1 MKKILSS
8 LAIVGLFA
16 AFVLPQAQAA
26 SDEQWYKSGPPTT
39 EPSWGIAMVEDT
51 GDQSPNSYLLS
62 IKAEEYQTER
72 GKVLGVKA
80 CKDYTE
86 VECPR
91 SEFQTYAAALS
102 ACENASDTD
111 CVLEVSAT
119 KADGAKLPVE
129 FVRNF
134 PAENEFKFV
143 GDSSVGLPN
152 GDTTYL
158 VKIPGAPHTGGDNYL
173 ISVVLNGNKLPQTK
187 SFRTSTFNAQIHA
200 VSMEKGTFGPGRP
213 ETELASYGSIYS
225 KNRSGGC
232 PIQCSPTENA
242 VPHALPLDVTF
253 GLTVRL
259 GAKVNGWLN
268 GRVSNIE
275 SAISVD
281 SAGQQILQVSGK
293 AVKVPVIFGWLEKA
307 TTPEKLKAFYAG
319 MPVDELNGGNGY
331 GKCLDPSKPAD
342 YVGPCPSKFWSSVL
356 RAPGKDPKSME
367 EVALWLP
374 ILEDKAVAA
383 PTMWMIS
390 SIGQQFDNNCS
401 TSTDRVSGI
410 VTTNAT
416 GYIAGPPV
424 FNKAEQTLDYKV
436 LAPHY
441 LADGTEFKGTYD
453 LTIDTDFARCLYG
466 FSNAPISAT
475 VSIVSSEGL
484 PQVATVVV
492 SQRDKWIHLGAYG
505 FGFSA
510 PIIKA
515 KLTQEVVVEPT
526 PTPTATAT
534 PTSRPTVAKKVTITC
549 VKGKTSKKFT
559 AFKPKCPTG
568 FKKKS

>member
-1 MKKILSS
+1 MKKLLSS
-8 LAIVGLFA
+8 LTVVGLLA
-16 AFVLPQAQAA
+16 TLVLPQAQAVT
-26 SDEQWYKSGPPTT
+26 DEQWYKSGPPTT
-39 EPSWGIAMVEDT
+39 ESSWGIAMVEDT
-51 GDQSPNSYLLS
+51 GDQSPSSYMLS

-86 VECPR
+86 AECSR

-102 ACENASDTD
+102 ACENAADTD

-119 KADGAKLPVE
+119 KTNGSKLAVE

-134 PAENEFKFV
+134 PDENAFKFV

-152 GDTTYL
+152 GDSTYL
-158 VKIPGAPHTGGDNYL
+158 VKIPGAPHAGGDNYL

-200 VSMEKGTFGPGRP
+200 VSIEKGTFGPSRP
-213 ETELASYGSIYS
+213 EIDLASYNSIYT

-232 PIQCSPTENA
+232 PIQCSATENA

-275 SAISVD
+275 SAISID
-281 SAGQQILQVSGK
+281 SVGRQILQVSGK

-307 TTPEKLKAFYAG
+307 TTPEKLKAFYNA
-319 MPVDELNGGNGY
+319 MPVEELNGGNGY

-342 YVGPCPSKFWSSVL
+342 YVGPCPPAFWNSVL
-356 RAPGKDPKSME
+356 RAPGKDSKSME

-374 ILEDKAVAA
+374 ILKDKAVAA
-383 PTMWMIS
+383 PTMWMVS

-401 TSTDRVSGI
+401 TTADRVSGI

-424 FNKAEQTLDYKV
+424 FNKEEQTLDYKV

-466 FSNAPISAT
+466 FTKAPIGAT
-475 VSIVSSEGL
+475 VSVVSSDGQA
-484 PQVATVVV
+484 QVATVVV

-505 FGFSA
+505 FGFS
-510 PIIKA
+510 
-515 KLTQEVVVEPT
+515 T
-526 PTPTATAT
+526 PTLKVKFTQAKAAV
-534 PTSRPTVAKKVTITC
+534 VAKKTTITC
-549 VKGKTSKKFT
+549 VKGKTTKKVT
-559 AFKPKCPTG
+559 AVKPTCPSG
-568 FKKKS
+568 FKKKA

>member
-1 MKKILSS
+1 MKKFLSGLTIIGL
-8 LAIVGLFA
+8 LATL
-16 AFVLPQAQAA
+16 VLPQAQAVT
-26 SDEQWYKSGPPTT
+26 DEQWYKSGPPTT

-51 GDQSPNSYLLS
+51 GDQSPGSYLLS

-86 VECPR
+86 AECSR

-102 ACENASDTD
+102 ACESAADID

-119 KADGAKLPVE
+119 KATGAKLAVE

-134 PAENEFKFV
+134 PDENAFKFV

-152 GDTTYL
+152 GDSTYL
-158 VKIPGAPHTGGDNYL
+158 VKIPGAPHAGGDNYL

-200 VSMEKGTFGPGRP
+200 VSIEKGTFGPSRP
-213 ETELASYGSIYS
+213 EIDLASYNSIYT

-232 PIQCSPTENA
+232 PIQCSATENA

-275 SAISVD
+275 SAISID
-281 SAGQQILQVSGK
+281 AAGRQILQVSGK
-293 AVKVPVIFGWLEKA
+293 AVNVPVIFGWLEKA
-307 TTPEKLKAFYAG
+307 TTPEKLKAFYNA
-319 MPVDELNGGNGY
+319 MPVEELNGGNGY

-342 YVGPCPSKFWSSVL
+342 YVGPCPPAFWNSVL
-356 RAPGKDPKSME
+356 RAPGKDSKSME

-374 ILEDKAVAA
+374 ILKDKAVAA
-383 PTMWMIS
+383 PTMWMVS

-401 TSTDRVSGI
+401 TSADRVSGI

-424 FNKAEQTLDYKV
+424 FNKEEQTLDYKV

-466 FSNAPISAT
+466 FTKAPIGAT
-475 VSIVSSEGL
+475 VSVVSSDGQA
-484 PQVATVVV
+484 QVATVVV

-505 FGFSA
+505 FGFS
-510 PIIKA
+510 
-515 KLTQEVVVEPT
+515 T
-526 PTPTATAT
+526 PTLKVKFTQAKAAV
-534 PTSRPTVAKKVTITC
+534 VAKKITITC
-549 VKGKTSKKFT
+549 VKGKTTKKVT
-559 AFKPKCPTG
+559 AVKPTCPSG
-568 FKKKS
+568 FKKKA

>member
-1 MKKILSS
+1 VKKILSS

-475 VSIVSSEGL
+475 VSIVSSEGQ

-505 FGFSA
+505 FGFSS
-510 PIIKA
+510 PTLKVKFTQA
-515 KLTQEVVVEPT
+515 KVVT
-526 PTPTATAT
+526 P
-534 PTSRPTVAKKVTITC
+534 AKKTTITC
-549 VKGKTSKKFT
+549 VKGKTSKKVT
-559 AFKPKCPTG
+559 AIKPKCPSG

>member
-1 MKKILSS
+1 MKKILTS
-8 LAIVGLFA
+8 LTIVGLLA
-16 AFVLPQAQAA
+16 SFVLPQAQAA
-26 SDEQWYKSGPPTT
+26 TDEQWYKSGPPTT
-39 EPSWGIAMVEDT
+39 EPSWGVAMVEDT
-51 GDQSPNSYLLS
+51 GDQSPQSYMLS
-62 IKAEEYQTER
+62 VKAEEYVTDR

-86 VECPR
+86 AECSR

-102 ACENASDTD
+102 ACENSADTD

-119 KADGAKLPVE
+119 KASGSKLAVE

-134 PAENEFKFV
+134 PDENTFKFV

-152 GDTTYL
+152 GDSTYL
-158 VKIPGAPHTGGDNYL
+158 VKIPGAPHAGGDNYL

-200 VSMEKGTFGPGRP
+200 VSIEKGTFGPSRP
-213 ETELASYGSIYS
+213 EIDLATYNSIYI

-232 PIQCSPTENA
+232 PIQCSATENA

-275 SAISVD
+275 SAISID
-281 SAGQQILQVSGK
+281 STGRQILQVSGK

-307 TTPEKLKAFYAG
+307 TTPEKLKAFYNA
-319 MPVDELNGGNGY
+319 MPLEELNGGNPY

-342 YVGPCPSKFWSSVL
+342 YSGPCPTAFWNSVL
-356 RAPGKDPKSME
+356 RAPGKDSKSME

-374 ILEDKAVAA
+374 ILKDKAVAA
-383 PTMWMIS
+383 PTMWMVS

-401 TSTDRVSGI
+401 VTADRVSGI

-424 FNKAEQTLDYKV
+424 FNKVEQTLDYKV

-466 FSNAPISAT
+466 FTKAPIGAT
-475 VSIVSSEGL
+475 VSVVSADGQS
-484 PQVATVVV
+484 QVATVVV
-492 SQRDKWIHLGAYG
+492 SQKDKWIHLGAYG
-505 FGFSA
+505 FGFS
-510 PIIKA
+510 
-515 KLTQEVVVEPT
+515 T
-526 PTPTATAT
+526 PTLKVKFTQAAAPA
-534 PTSRPTVAKKVTITC
+534 VAKKTTITC
-549 VKGKTSKKFT
+549 VKGKTVKKVT
-559 AFKPKCPTG
+559 AVKPACPSG
-568 FKKKS
+568 YKVKK

>member
-475 VSIVSSEGL
+475 VSIVSSEGQ

-505 FGFSA
+505 FGFSS
-510 PIIKA
+510 PTLKVKFTQA
-515 KLTQEVVVEPT
+515 KVVT
-526 PTPTATAT
+526 P
-534 PTSRPTVAKKVTITC
+534 AKKTTITC
-549 VKGKTSKKFT
+549 VKGKTSKKVT
-559 AFKPKCPTG
+559 AIKPKCPSG

>member
-1 MKKILSS
+1 MKKFLSGLTIIGL
-8 LAIVGLFA
+8 LATL
-16 AFVLPQAQAA
+16 VLPQAHAVT
-26 SDEQWYKSGPPTT
+26 DEQWYKSGPPTT

-51 GDQSPNSYLLS
+51 GDQSPSSYMLS
-62 IKAEEYQTER
+62 IKAEEYQSER

-86 VECPR
+86 AECSR

-102 ACENASDTD
+102 ACENTADTD
-111 CVLEVSAT
+111 CVFEVSAT
-119 KADGAKLPVE
+119 KANGSKLAVE

-134 PAENEFKFV
+134 PAENSFQYV

-152 GDTTYL
+152 GDSTYL
-158 VKIPGAPHTGGDNYL
+158 VKIPGAPHAGGDNYL

-200 VSMEKGTFGPGRP
+200 VSIEKGTFEPGRP
-213 ETELASYGSIYS
+213 EIDLASYNSIYT

-232 PIQCSPTENA
+232 PIQCSATENA

-275 SAISVD
+275 SAISID
-281 SAGQQILQVSGK
+281 PAGRQILQVSGK
-293 AVKVPVIFGWLEKA
+293 AVNVPVIFGWLEKA
-307 TTPEKLKAFYAG
+307 TTPEKLKAFYNA
-319 MPVDELNGGNGY
+319 MPVEELNGGNGY

-342 YVGPCPSKFWSSVL
+342 YVGPCPPAFWNSVL
-356 RAPGKDPKSME
+356 RAPGKDSKSME

-374 ILEDKAVAA
+374 ILKDKAVAA
-383 PTMWMIS
+383 PTMWMVS

-401 TSTDRVSGI
+401 TSADRVSGI

-424 FNKAEQTLDYKV
+424 FNKVEQTLDYKV

-441 LADGTEFKGTYD
+441 LSDGTEFKGTYD

-466 FSNAPISAT
+466 FTKAPIGAT
-475 VSIVSSEGL
+475 VSVVSSDGQA
-484 PQVATVVV
+484 QVATVVV

-505 FGFSA
+505 FGFS
-510 PIIKA
+510 
-515 KLTQEVVVEPT
+515 T
-526 PTPTATAT
+526 PTLKVKFTQAKAAI
-534 PTSRPTVAKKVTITC
+534 VAKKTTITC
-549 VKGKTSKKFT
+549 IKGKTTKKVT
-559 AFKPKCPTG
+559 AVKPSCPSG
-568 FKKKS
+568 FKKKA

>member
-1 MKKILSS
+1 MKKFLTG
-8 LAIVGLFA
+8 LTVVGLLA
-16 AFVLPQAQAA
+16 SLVLPQAQAA
-26 SDEQWYKSGPPTT
+26 TDEQWYKSGPPTS
-39 EPSWGIAMVEDT
+39 EASWGIAMVEDT
-51 GDQSPNSYLLS
+51 GDQSPSSYMLS

-72 GKVLGVKA
+72 GKVLGVRA

-86 VECPR
+86 AECSR

-102 ACENASDTD
+102 ACENAADTD

-119 KADGAKLPVE
+119 KANGSKLAVE

-134 PAENEFKFV
+134 PDENAFKFV

-152 GDTTYL
+152 GDSTYL
-158 VKIPGAPHTGGDNYL
+158 VKIPGAPHAGGENYL

-200 VSMEKGTFGPGRP
+200 VSIEKGSFGPSRP
-213 ETELASYGSIYS
+213 EIDLASYNSIYT

-232 PIQCSPTENA
+232 PIQCSATENA

-253 GLTVRL
+253 GLSVRL

-275 SAISVD
+275 SAISID
-281 SAGQQILQVSGK
+281 AAGRQILQVSGK

-307 TTPEKLKAFYAG
+307 TTPEKLKTFYNA
-319 MPVDELNGGNGY
+319 MPVEELNGGNGY

-342 YVGPCPSKFWSSVL
+342 YVGPCPTEFWNSVL
-356 RAPGKDPKSME
+356 RAPGKDSKSME

-374 ILEDKAVAA
+374 ILKDKAVAA
-383 PTMWMIS
+383 PTMWMVS
-390 SIGQQFDNNCS
+390 SIGQQFENNCS
-401 TSTDRVSGI
+401 TTADRVSGI

-424 FNKAEQTLDYKV
+424 FNKEEQTLDYKV

-441 LADGTEFKGTYD
+441 LVDGTEFKGTYD

-466 FSNAPISAT
+466 FTKAPIGAT
-475 VSIVSSEGL
+475 VSVVSSDGQA
-484 PQVATVVV
+484 QVATVVV

-505 FGFSA
+505 FGFS
-510 PIIKA
+510 
-515 KLTQEVVVEPT
+515 T
-526 PTPTATAT
+526 PTLKVKFTQAKAAV
-534 PTSRPTVAKKVTITC
+534 VAKKTTITC
-549 VKGKTSKKFT
+549 VKGKTTKKVT
-559 AFKPKCPTG
+559 AVKPACPSG
-568 FKKKS
+568 YKKKA

>member
-1 MKKILSS
+1 MKKFLSA
-8 LAIVGLFA
+8 LTVVGLLA
-16 AFVLPQAQAA
+16 TLVLPQAQAVT
-26 SDEQWYKSGPPTT
+26 DEQWYKSGPPTT

-51 GDQSPNSYLLS
+51 GDQSPSSYLLS
-62 IKAEEYQTER
+62 IKAEEYQTDR
-72 GKVLGVKA
+72 GKVLGVKG

-86 VECPR
+86 AECSR

-102 ACENASDTD
+102 ACENGADTD

-119 KADGAKLPVE
+119 KANGSKLAVE
-129 FVRNF
+129 FVSNF
-134 PAENEFKFV
+134 PDENGFKFV

-152 GDTTYL
+152 GDSTYL
-158 VKIPGAPHTGGDNYL
+158 VKIPGAPHAGGDNYL

-200 VSMEKGTFGPGRP
+200 VSIEKGTFGPSRP
-213 ETELASYGSIYS
+213 EIDLASYNTIYT

-232 PIQCSPTENA
+232 PIQCSATENA

-275 SAISVD
+275 SAISID
-281 SAGQQILQVSGK
+281 SAGRQILQVSGK
-293 AVKVPVIFGWLEKA
+293 AVKVPVIFGWLEKS
-307 TTPEKLKAFYAG
+307 TTPEKLKAFYNA
-319 MPVDELNGGNGY
+319 MPVEELNGGNPY

-342 YVGPCPSKFWSSVL
+342 YVGPCPTAFWNSVL
-356 RAPGKDPKSME
+356 RAPGKDSKSME

-374 ILEDKAVAA
+374 ILKDKAVAA
-383 PTMWMIS
+383 PTMWMVS

-401 TSTDRVSGI
+401 TSADRVSGI

-424 FNKAEQTLDYKV
+424 FNKEEQTLDYKV

-466 FSNAPISAT
+466 FTKAPIGAT
-475 VSIVSSEGL
+475 VSVVSSDGQA
-484 PQVATVVV
+484 QVATVVV

-505 FGFSA
+505 FGFS
-510 PIIKA
+510 
-515 KLTQEVVVEPT
+515 T
-526 PTPTATAT
+526 PTLKVKFTQAKAAV
-534 PTSRPTVAKKVTITC
+534 VAKKTTITC
-549 VKGKTSKKFT
+549 VKGKTTKKVT
-559 AFKPKCPTG
+559 AVKPSCPSG
-568 FKKKS
+568 FKKKA

>member
-16 AFVLPQAQAA
+16 AFVLPQARAA

-39 EPSWGIAMVEDT
+39 ESSWGIAMVEDT

-119 KADGAKLPVE
+119 KASGAKLAVE

-134 PAENEFKFV
+134 PDENSFKFV

-152 GDTTYL
+152 GDSTYL
-158 VKIPGAPHTGGDNYL
+158 VKIPGAPHAGGDSYL
-173 ISVVLNGNKLPQTK
+173 ISVVLNGNKLPQMT

-213 ETELASYGSIYS
+213 EIDPALFNSIYT

-232 PIQCSPTENA
+232 PIQCSATENA

-268 GRVSNIE
+268 GRVSNIDSE
-275 SAISVD
+275 ISID
-281 SAGQQILQVSGK
+281 SAGRQILQVSGK

-307 TTPEKLKAFYAG
+307 TTPEKLKAFYNA
-319 MPVDELNGGNGY
+319 MSVEELNGGNGY
-331 GKCLDPSKPAD
+331 GRCLDPSKPAD
-342 YVGPCPSKFWSSVL
+342 YVGPCPPAFWNSVL
-356 RAPGKDPKSME
+356 RAPGKDSKSME

-374 ILEDKAVAA
+374 ILKDTAVAA

-475 VSIVSSEGL
+475 VSIVSSEGQ

-492 SQRDKWIHLGAYG
+492 SQRDKWMHLGAYG

-510 PIIKA
+510 PTLKVKFSQAKA
-515 KLTQEVVVEPT
+515 
-526 PTPTATAT
+526 AIA
-534 PTSRPTVAKKVTITC
+534 AKKTTITC
-549 VKGKTSKKFT
+549 VKGKTSKKVT
-559 AFKPKCPTG
+559 AVKPKCPSG
-568 FKKKS
+568 LKKKS

>member
-1 MKKILSS
+1 MKKFIRGLTV
-8 LAIVGLFA
+8 VGLLA
-16 AFVLPQAQAA
+16 SFVLPQAHAA
-26 SDEQWYKSGPPTT
+26 TDEQWYKSGPPTT

-51 GDQSPNSYLLS
+51 GDQSPGSYLLS
-62 IKAEEYQTER
+62 IKAAEYQTDR
-72 GKVLGVKA
+72 GKVLAVKA
-80 CKDYTE
+80 CKNYKDS
-86 VECPR
+86 ECPHD
-91 SEFQTYAAALS
+91 EFQSYAAALS
-102 ACENASDTD
+102 VCENSADD
-111 CVLEVSAT
+111 NCVMEVSAT
-119 KADGAKLPVE
+119 KANGTKLAVE

-134 PAENEFKFV
+134 PAENAFDFV

-158 VKIPGAPHTGGDNYL
+158 VKIPGAPHAGGDNYL

-187 SFRTSTFNAQIHA
+187 TFRTSTFNAQIHA
-200 VSMEKGTFGPGRP
+200 VSIEKGSFEPSRP
-213 ETELASYGSIYS
+213 EIDLASYISIYA

-232 PIQCSPTENA
+232 PIQCSATENA
-242 VPHALPLDVTF
+242 VLHALPLDVTF

-275 SAISVD
+275 SAISID
-281 SAGQQILQVSGK
+281 SAGRQILQVSGK

-307 TTPEKLKAFYAG
+307 TTPEKLKTFYNA
-319 MPVDELNGGNGY
+319 MPVEELNGGNPY

-342 YVGPCPSKFWSSVL
+342 YVGPCPQAFWNSVL
-356 RAPGKDPKSME
+356 RAPGKDSKSME

-374 ILEDKAVAA
+374 ILKDKAVAA
-383 PTMWMIS
+383 PTMWMVS
-390 SIGQQFDNNCS
+390 SIGQQFENNCS
-401 TSTDRVSGI
+401 TTTDRVSGI

-424 FNKAEQTLDYKV
+424 FNKTEQTLDYKV

-466 FSNAPISAT
+466 FTKAPIGAT
-475 VSIVSSEGL
+475 VSVVSADGQA
-484 PQVATVVV
+484 QVATVVV
-492 SQRDKWIHLGAYG
+492 SQKDKWIHLGAYG
-505 FGFSA
+505 FGFS
-510 PIIKA
+510 
-515 KLTQEVVVEPT
+515 T
-526 PTPTATAT
+526 PTLKVKFTQAKAAV
-534 PTSRPTVAKKVTITC
+534 VAKKTTITC
-549 VKGKTSKKFT
+549 VKGKTTKKVT
-559 AFKPKCPTG
+559 AVGPKCPSG

>member
-1 MKKILSS
+1 MKKFLSA
-8 LAIVGLFA
+8 LTVVGLFA
-16 AFVLPQAQAA
+16 TLVMPQAQAVT
-26 SDEQWYKSGPPTT
+26 DEQWYKSGPPTT
-39 EPSWGIAMVEDT
+39 ESSWGIAMVEDT
-51 GDQSPNSYLLS
+51 GDQSPSSYMLS

-86 VECPR
+86 AECSR

-102 ACENASDTD
+102 ACENAADTD

-119 KADGAKLPVE
+119 KANGSKLAVE

-134 PAENEFKFV
+134 PDENSFKFV

-152 GDTTYL
+152 GDSTYL
-158 VKIPGAPHTGGDNYL
+158 VKIPGAPHAGGDNYL

-200 VSMEKGTFGPGRP
+200 VSIEKGTFGPGRP
-213 ETELASYGSIYS
+213 EIDLASYISIYA

-232 PIQCSPTENA
+232 PIQCSATENA

-268 GRVSNIE
+268 GRISNIE
-275 SAISVD
+275 SAISID
-281 SAGQQILQVSGK
+281 SAGRQILQVSGK
-293 AVKVPVIFGWLEKA
+293 AVKVPVIFGWLEKSS
-307 TTPEKLKAFYAG
+307 TPEKLKAFYNA
-319 MPVDELNGGNGY
+319 MPVEELNGGNGY

-342 YVGPCPSKFWSSVL
+342 YVGPCPPAFWNSVL
-356 RAPGKDPKSME
+356 RAPGKDSKSME

-374 ILEDKAVAA
+374 ILKDKAVAA
-383 PTMWMIS
+383 PTMWMVS

-401 TSTDRVSGI
+401 TTADRVSGI

-424 FNKAEQTLDYKV
+424 FNKEEQTLDYKV

-466 FSNAPISAT
+466 FTKAPIGAT
-475 VSIVSSEGL
+475 VSVVSSDGQA
-484 PQVATVVV
+484 QVATVVV

-505 FGFSA
+505 FGFS
-510 PIIKA
+510 
-515 KLTQEVVVEPT
+515 T
-526 PTPTATAT
+526 PTLKVKFTQAKAAV
-534 PTSRPTVAKKVTITC
+534 VAKKTTIIC
-549 VKGKTSKKFT
+549 VKGKTSKKVT
-559 AFKPKCPTG
+559 AVAPKCPSG